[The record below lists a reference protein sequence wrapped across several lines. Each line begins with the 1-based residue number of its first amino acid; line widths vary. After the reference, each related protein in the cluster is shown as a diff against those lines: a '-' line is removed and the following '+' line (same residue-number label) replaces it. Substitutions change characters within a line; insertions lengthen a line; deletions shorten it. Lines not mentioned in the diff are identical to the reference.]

1 MTKYSTGSSGQS
13 DEGESCELC
22 GKDSDELVTVS
33 VAGADLAVCPACRR
47 HDENF
52 VDRDGSK
59 ETSNRDGGQGQ
70 SEFDSQ
76 RSNSGTSP
84 LWDSDT
90 SRWERDGANYDSD
103 QLPYLVDEYGT
114 IVQEER
120 VSLGLT
126 LDELADELDVS
137 QKDLFAVEQGNAA
150 TMGVGGRVILELE
163 EYLDVQLVAES
174 E

>member
-33 VAGADLAVCPACRR
+33 IAGAELAVCPSCRQ
-47 HDENF
+47 HDENITSSGF
-52 VDRDGSK
+52 DTGDR
-59 ETSNRDGGQGQ
+59 EQRQEPT
-70 SEFDSQ
+70 EFDSQ
-76 RSNSGTSP
+76 TQGSGTSP

-90 SRWERDGANYDSD
+90 SRWEREGANYDTD
-103 QLPYLVDEYGT
+103 QLPYLVDGYGT

-120 VSLGLT
+120 VSLGYT
-126 LDELADELDVS
+126 LDELADEVGVS
-137 QKDLFAVEQGNAA
+137 QKDLFAIEQGNAA
-150 TMGVGGRVILELE
+150 TMGVGGQVIRELE
-163 EYLDVQLVAES
+163 AYLDIRLVAEG